1 MPVNPLFWYPEPSS
15 HFSIPILAGGFM
27 QDVELE
33 SLLQEAGYQFDPIS
47 GRYMTADAAE
57 QDVDYASEDVAD
69 QLEIPIED
77 LLRWEGEQVQS

>member
-1 MPVNPLFWYPEPSS
+1 
-15 HFSIPILAGGFM
+15 M

-33 SLLQEAGYQFDPIS
+33 SLLTEAGYRFDPTS
-47 GRYMTADAAE
+47 GRYMTLDSDD

-77 LLRWEGEQVQS
+77 LLRWEQEQFDQA

>member
-1 MPVNPLFWYPEPSS
+1 
-15 HFSIPILAGGFM
+15 M

-33 SLLQEAGYQFDPIS
+33 SLLQEAGYQFDPTS
-47 GRYMTADAAE
+47 GRYMTADADE

-77 LLRWEGEQVQS
+77 LLRWEQEQIVQS